1 VNVNLRGVFF
11 ASQYAARQ
19 MIAQGGG
26 GRIITISSMP
36 LDWPIPMARMAQP
49 QEIARVVA
57 FLQSNPGL

>member
-1 VNVNLRGVFF
+1 
-11 ASQYAARQ
+11 

-57 FLQSNPGL
+57 ILQSNPGL